1 MEIIIKNKCIIEFC
15 HKHPNF
21 DLESTLISF
30 IKLIEKTD
38 VVPTLD
44 SNLALQIIDNIK
56 LLQNQVKCMDS
67 TLASK
72 QIDIKKEY
80 IEDIKTMLMM
90 NNNEKIIPIIK
101 EYNETFFNKLSL
113 MIPQEQQSQT
123 IYLQTILKN
132 IEQNVVIEMNKGI
145 TQSGIDSMINNI
157 EQKFAHILTHSEQKI
172 GGILSAVSENKKD
185 ESILHNKLEQ
195 MLAKLGKNT
204 DKGKISENLINLNLQ
219 TIYPTAEIRN
229 MSQTPHA
236 GDFWLIRKDKPTIL
250 IENKNHDGVV
260 YANGVQKFI
269 DDMNT
274 QDLCGIIIS
283 QNSTIVHRE
292 NYEIEIHNGNVA
304 VYIHE
309 GGYDPYK
316 IKIAIQIIDI
326 FKSKIEQ
333 NKIQNEGSFN
343 IDTEILEKINREF
356 QRFNNKKTQ
365 HILEIKCMYDTL
377 IKSAEDM
384 ELEALDAFLEQ
395 NGLLT
400 NVKKFLCSNCPR
412 TFPTKK
418 GCDTHER
425 ICCEKNEWKCEQ
437 CDHVAKTQKGLKS
450 HSLKCHSSNELN
462 VN

>member
-425 ICCEKNEWKCEQ
+425 ICCDKNEWNCEQ

-450 HSLKCHSSNELN
+450 HILKCHSSNELN